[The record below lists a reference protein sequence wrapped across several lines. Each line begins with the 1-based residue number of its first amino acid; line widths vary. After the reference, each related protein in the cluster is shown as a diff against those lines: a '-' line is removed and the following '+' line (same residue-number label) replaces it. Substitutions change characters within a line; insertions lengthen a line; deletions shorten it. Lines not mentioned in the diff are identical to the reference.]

1 MLIRLREGSR
11 SRHAVRAPSP
21 GELKGNFLFERST
34 TLLTAFASRVVSGV
48 RSVAHLAT
56 GFDLISPGQIKTRIL
71 WGRFGAWLLGSGS
84 GGFSPT
90 GGFIVVLL
98 GSCSGWFIA
107 TSSTGGGGSLLLLGF
122 GTGRFSPTPSLG
134 VFSVL

>member
-21 GELKGNFLFERST
+21 GELKGNFLFEHST
-34 TLLTAFASRVVSGV
+34 ILLTAFASRVVSGV
-48 RSVAHLAT
+48 RSVAHDRVRLDQPWADQDPHPL
-56 GFDLISPGQIKTRIL
+56 GC
-71 WGRFGAWLLGSGS
+71 FGVLLLGSGS

-98 GSCSGWFIA
+98 GSCSGWFSA
-107 TSSTGGGGSLLLLGF
+107 TSSTGGGGGLPTVAGVWHRSVQSDPLPGGF
-122 GTGRFSPTPSLG
+122 
-134 VFSVL
+134 

>member
-48 RSVAHLAT
+48 RSVAHDRVRLDQPWADQDPHPLV
-56 GFDLISPGQIKTRIL
+56 F
-71 WGRFGAWLLGSGS
+71 WRF
-84 GGFSPT
+84 
-90 GGFIVVLL
+90 VVRV
-98 GSCSGWFIA
+98 
-107 TSSTGGGGSLLLLGF
+107 
-122 GTGRFSPTPSLG
+122 RFWR
-134 VFSVL
+134 V